1 MNTRIIRVTALKWIL
16 AFICCAHSSGAEEIT
31 FGPRLLC
38 VEIVDDHDIGISG
51 VYCQQIHS
59 SLYRETLDPRGIPP
73 GAAGGRAP
81 SRGVHTVE
89 GASGVAVVAVM
100 GSGIE
105 AEKSTALF
113 VDGELVLVHPI
124 LGVKRV
130 ELSKAAIRW
139 NWSSEMGR
147 SIGTLKIVFGA
158 ENGQEKVKR

>member
-1 MNTRIIRVTALKWIL
+1 MNTRIIRVTALKWVL
-16 AFICCAHSSGAEEIT
+16 ALICFVHSSGAEEIT

-38 VEIVDDHDIGISG
+38 VEIVDDHDVGISG
-51 VYCQQIHS
+51 VYCQQVHS

-73 GAAGGRAP
+73 RATGIGAS

-105 AEKSTALF
+105 RDKSTALF

-130 ELSKAAIRW
+130 DLAKADIRW
-139 NWSSEMGR
+139 NWSKEMGR

-158 ENGQEKVKR
+158 EKGPGKVKK